1 MDHKTT
7 GRLVCWLGNRM
18 IVSGFSCRPW
28 LPFFSVHSNF
38 LPKAITSDGI
48 HLPEVPKVSISISN
62 DWPEGVPVISAE
74 DITCNLRKLYKG
86 KMAF

>member
-1 MDHKTT
+1 MDD
-7 GRLVCWLGNRM
+7 V
-18 IVSGFSCRPW
+18 RPW

-48 HLPEVPKVSISISN
+48 HLPEVPKVSTSISN